1 MAAIGYDIK
10 SGIKYAKITISRRVD
25 GQVMTEQ
32 THLGRVL
39 DEKRGIYQNRERGV
53 FTYDPETDTYS
64 NPPASFVPPLLKR
77 KGSRENLILDF
88 GDSFFLSEYI
98 KLKGLRP
105 SIDALSY
112 GNPDTLYAMIHYY
125 ILCNMANCHAQVWF
139 EGSFVRELHPGAN
152 LSSQRISDLLASI
165 GDEWSQREFFHE
177 YLDLVAKR
185 EEGDD
190 ILIDSTGLPN
200 SIHFPLTAIS
210 NHNGVISN
218 EVRLIYVVQQHTDL
232 PLFFRYCP
240 GNVIDI
246 STLLKTLHELKA
258 YNVNTKFAILDAGYL
273 DDQNIRDLYENRI
286 SFLSR
291 MKENRRIYKQMVDK
305 HLRAL
310 EIKENL
316 VEYNGRY
323 VYILRDECEVVDGC
337 KAYVYVC
344 RDITMR
350 GLESSKLFANAKKK
364 NMSTSDVYD
373 TLEGQGIFVLFS
385 SRPIAREKLL
395 GTYYIRAQIE
405 QIFDIAKNYTN
416 LLPLR
421 VQTEETFRG
430 HLVLAFIASVVAKML
445 QTDLKRTG
453 YTVES
458 ALLNLRNQKCKVFDR
473 EVLPQETIKKV
484 NDIYKTFK
492 LTCPN
497 SIARKKADMFAV

>member
-1 MAAIGYDIK
+1 MTAIGYDIK
-10 SGIKYAKITISRRVD
+10 GGIKYAKITISKRVG

-39 DEKRGIYQNRERGV
+39 DEKRGIYRNRERGI
-53 FTYDPETDTYS
+53 FTYDPATNTYGK
-64 NPPASFVPPLLKR
+64 PPASFMPPQLKR

-88 GDSFFLSEYI
+88 GDTFFLSEYVRQ
-98 KLKGLRP
+98 KGLGP
-105 SIDALSY
+105 AIDALSY

-125 ILCNMANCHAQVWF
+125 ILCNMANCHAQTWY
-139 EGSFVRELHPGAN
+139 EGSFVRELYPGAN

-165 GDEWSQREFFHE
+165 GDEWSQREFFRE

-185 EEGDD
+185 EGGDN

-218 EVRLIYVVQQHTDL
+218 EVRLIYVVQQHTNL

-240 GNVIDI
+240 GNVIDV
-246 STLLKTLHELKA
+246 STLVKTLHELKA

-273 DDQNIRDLYENRI
+273 DDQNIRELYENRI

-291 MKENRRIYKQMVDK
+291 MKENRKIYKQMVEK
-305 HLRAL
+305 HLSAL
-310 EIKENL
+310 EAKENL

-323 VYILRDECEVVDGC
+323 VYIIRDECEVVAGC
-337 KAYVYVC
+337 KAYVYIC

-350 GLESSKLFANAKKK
+350 GLESAKLFANAKKK
-364 NMSTSDVYD
+364 NMSPSDVYD
-373 TLEGQGIFVLFS
+373 ALEGQGIFVLFA

-395 GTYYIRAQIE
+395 DTYYIRAQIE
-405 QIFDIAKNYTN
+405 QIFDITKNYTN

-421 VQTEETFRG
+421 VQTEQTFRG
-430 HLVLAFIASVVAKML
+430 HLVLVFIASVLAKML
-445 QTDLKRTG
+445 QIDLRRTG

-473 EVLPQETIKKV
+473 EILPQESVKKA

-492 LTCPN
+492 LICPN
-497 SIARKKADMFAV
+497 SIPRKVADIFAV

>member
-10 SGIKYAKITISRRVD
+10 SGIKYAKITISKRID
-25 GQVMTEQ
+25 GKVVTEQ

-39 DEKRGIYQNRERGV
+39 DEKKGIYQNRERGI
-53 FTYDPETDTYS
+53 FTYDLETDTYGK
-64 NPPASFVPPLLKR
+64 PPATYIPPLLKR
-77 KGSRENLILDF
+77 KGSHENLILDF
-88 GDSFFLSEYI
+88 GDTFFLSEYI
-98 KLKGLRP
+98 KLKGLQP

-112 GNPDTLYAMIHYY
+112 GNPDTLYAMIYYY

-139 EGSFVRELHPGAN
+139 EGNFVRELNPGAN
-152 LSSQRISDLLASI
+152 LSSQRISDLLACI
-165 GDEWSQREFFHE
+165 GDEWSQREFFGE
-177 YLDLVAKR
+177 YLKLMTKR
-185 EEGDD
+185 KEGND

-218 EVRLIYVVQQHTDL
+218 EVRLIYVVQQHTNL

-240 GNVIDI
+240 GNVIDV
-246 STLLKTLHELKA
+246 STLLKTMLELKA

-273 DDQNIRDLYENRI
+273 DNQNIRELYENKI

-291 MKENRRIYKQMVDK
+291 MKENRKIYKQMIDK
-305 HLRAL
+305 HLSSL

-323 VYILRDECEVVDGC
+323 VYIVRDECDVVDGC
-337 KAYVYVC
+337 KAYIYIC

-350 GLESSKLFANAKKK
+350 GMEASKLFANARKK
-364 NMSTSDVYD
+364 NLSTSEVYD
-373 TLEGQGIFVLFS
+373 ALESQGIFVLFS
-385 SRPIAREKLL
+385 SRSIAKEKLL
-395 GTYYIRAQIE
+395 CTYYIRTQIE

-421 VQTEETFRG
+421 VQTEDTFRG
-430 HLVLAFIASVVAKML
+430 HLVLAFIASVVVKML
-445 QTDLKRTG
+445 QTDLKRTD

-473 EVLPQETIKKV
+473 DILPQEAVKKV

-492 LTCPN
+492 LTCSN
-497 SIARKKADMFAV
+497 SIPRKRVDMFGM